1 MDFNPLMLLA
11 GNLTSIIQ
19 GCREE
24 GLEKCEREREVK
36 TEREK
41 GREGIGEGKEREKE
55 AEMYFSECFP
65 HAILPPVALLS
76 LIAICGADTITPI
89 NQIKKLRLWEEK
101 QGLRGSADS
110 STQVLWGT
118 QVVPAASGHPAP
130 AHSLGLTCG
139 QRGWRA
145 LPLAETPAASPLDS
159 IRTLLLE
166 LKKLTAIFKS
176 IVQLLRQQR
185 G

>member
-1 MDFNPLMLLA
+1 MGVGWRREARGRLVMDFNPLMLLA

-65 HAILPPVALLS
+65 HGHFASCSSFKPH
-76 LIAICGADTITPI
+76 C
-89 NQIKKLRLWEEK
+89 NLWS
-101 QGLRGSADS
+101 RYH
-110 STQVLWGT
+110 
-118 QVVPAASGHPAP
+118 HP
-130 AHSLGLTCG
+130 H
-139 QRGWRA
+139 
-145 LPLAETPAASPLDS
+145 
-159 IRTLLLE
+159 
-166 LKKLTAIFKS
+166 
-176 IVQLLRQQR
+176 
-185 G
+185 